1 MKKLLAL
8 ISVCLLALSITLLV
22 FNITSS
28 DKMTIKVAK
37 LTNSEEAIVQLLN
50 TNTYDIPIYHL
61 NYDGD
66 VKYVQFKA
74 YTLDKEGKWICRG
87 ASGGVLSGFFGS
99 ENKKD
104 ALIALIDIT
113 SEGGKISWK
122 SGSIQFIFPKVSEIK
137 SSDNNISWSKSA
149 TLEQAKIILEEE
161 IPLLIYVEDSGEI
174 SRYFSI
180 DYFFDTKEL
189 IDLDSVNA
197 ITITFSKSPL

>member
-1 MKKLLAL
+1 MKKLLAI

-22 FNITSS
+22 FNINSS

-37 LTNSEEAIVQLLN
+37 LTKSEEAIVQLLN

-66 VKYVQFKA
+66 VKYVQFRA

-87 ASGGVLSGFFGS
+87 ASGGVLSGFFGA

-113 SEGGKISWK
+113 SEGGNISWK

-149 TLEQAKIILEEE
+149 TLEQAKIISEEE

-174 SRYFSI
+174 SRYFTI
-180 DYFFDTKEL
+180 GHFFDTKEL